1 MERIRKDKY
10 CLKGE
15 YYEALETINSRLG
28 FVVPKSF
35 RKEVYIDLLELLFRN
50 QRLGKPLNKALG
62 KSLDDFID
70 ELVETYY
77 LTLGKGKFIN
87 YFLQNGFLCSFSC
100 IMFYIINSS
109 FNGSNVLS
117 YSFATLIM
125 GMIGFL
131 GGIIHVYTNYKCL
144 YKFTGYKKHLFQV
157 FFMLWPLYFVIFG
170 DNYIFNLTKNIIIT
184 KNVVLGIII
193 VEAIIYLVLVLLFRY
208 EGKRD

>member
-1 MERIRKDKY
+1 
-10 CLKGE
+10 
-15 YYEALETINSRLG
+15 
-28 FVVPKSF
+28 
-35 RKEVYIDLLELLFRN
+35 
-50 QRLGKPLNKALG
+50 
-62 KSLDDFID
+62 
-70 ELVETYY
+70 
-77 LTLGKGKFIN
+77 
-87 YFLQNGFLCSFSC
+87 
-100 IMFYIINSS
+100 MFYIINSS
-109 FNGSNVLS
+109 FNGSNVLP

-193 VEAIIYLVLVLLFRY
+193 VEAIIYLVLVLSFRY

>member
-109 FNGSNVLS
+109 FNGSNVLP

-157 FFMLWPLYFVIFG
+157 FFMLWPWYFVIFG
-170 DNYIFNLTKNIIIT
+170 DKYIFNLTKNIIIT

-193 VEAIIYLVLVLLFRY
+193 VEAIIYLVLVLSFRY

>member
-77 LTLGKGKFIN
+77 
-87 YFLQNGFLCSFSC
+87 
-100 IMFYIINSS
+100 MR
-109 FNGSNVLS
+109 
-117 YSFATLIM
+117 
-125 GMIGFL
+125 
-131 GGIIHVYTNYKCL
+131 
-144 YKFTGYKKHLFQV
+144 
-157 FFMLWPLYFVIFG
+157 
-170 DNYIFNLTKNIIIT
+170 KNI
-184 KNVVLGIII
+184 KNHS
-193 VEAIIYLVLVLLFRY
+193 A
-208 EGKRD
+208 KNN